1 MTVKKVD
8 GKWCVDVRLG
18 APGRRKER
26 KRHLSPINTKKA
38 ALEYEKELV
47 ADSLSTSMS
56 SANRNRRYEEFVLEF
71 MTEHVLPRAK
81 YSEIVSKDRILGNHL
96 VPFFGA
102 MKLHEINT
110 ASIDRFIAH
119 QDRKGLKKKTVRNHL
134 TVLRKSL
141 SVAVDYEYLDKVP
154 KINWVNGPKPKIDFL
169 QVHEAE
175 QLIAAAEPRW
185 KPMIILALKTGM
197 RSGELLALRWSDV
210 DLVAGYVS
218 VERSVADGGIIN
230 TPKSD
235 ETRRIPLCRSALAA
249 MKQHRHDLGEFVFCQ
264 PDGSML
270 TRAMMKWPLK
280 RTLRDAGMRH
290 VGWHSLR
297 HTFGTHMIA
306 RGAPLTYVQK
316 LMGHQDIQT
325 TARYLHLLDGELE
338 AAVQKLDEDWRGH
351 FDRRGGDFDDRSG
364 QKVDSQSPCAVVKRS
379 PDTPTLRLVK

>member
-141 SVAVDYEYLDKVP
+141 SSLR
-154 KINWVNGPKPKIDFL
+154 F
-169 QVHEAE
+169 E
-175 QLIAAAEPRW
+175 Q
-185 KPMIILALKTGM
+185 
-197 RSGELLALRWSDV
+197 SGCRTSISRASG
-210 DLVAGYVS
+210 AGCS
-218 VERSVADGGIIN
+218 VVRYGKSPCDGE
-230 TPKSD
+230 S
-235 ETRRIPLCRSALAA
+235 SALGNSQGPASA
-249 MKQHRHDLGEFVFCQ
+249 REGNGV
-264 PDGSML
+264 
-270 TRAMMKWPLK
+270 
-280 RTLRDAGMRH
+280 MR
-290 VGWHSLR
+290 
-297 HTFGTHMIA
+297 
-306 RGAPLTYVQK
+306 
-316 LMGHQDIQT
+316 
-325 TARYLHLLDGELE
+325 RYGPPG
-338 AAVQKLDEDWRGH
+338 R
-351 FDRRGGDFDDRSG
+351 
-364 QKVDSQSPCAVVKRS
+364 C
-379 PDTPTLRLVK
+379 